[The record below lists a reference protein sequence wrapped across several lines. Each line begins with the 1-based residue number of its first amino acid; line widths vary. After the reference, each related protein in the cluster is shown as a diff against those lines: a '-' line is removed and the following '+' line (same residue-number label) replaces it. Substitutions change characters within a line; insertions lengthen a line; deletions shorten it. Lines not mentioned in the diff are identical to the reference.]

1 MVEAYVRSDSR
12 GQWFIIAE
20 GEMDNAQV
28 SGEWMKTQEPVEVQP

>member
-20 GEMDNAQV
+20 GGIDDSQA
-28 SGEWMKTQEPVEVQP
+28 SGEWMKTQKPVEVQA